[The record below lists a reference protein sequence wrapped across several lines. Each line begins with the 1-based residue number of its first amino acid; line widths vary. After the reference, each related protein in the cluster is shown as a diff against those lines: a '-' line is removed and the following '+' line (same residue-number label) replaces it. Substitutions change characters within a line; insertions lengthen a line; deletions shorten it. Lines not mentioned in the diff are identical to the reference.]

1 MKVNEILVGSKKRKS
16 RDSRKHRIIQKDL
29 YKANLKEGARIEHL
43 EDLIIRDGVA
53 GAKKAIST
61 LHQIEQNPGSVTIKW
76 DGRPAII
83 FGRNEKGEFVLTDKS
98 GFGAVKYDGKVTS
111 PKGLEDMIVNRN
123 PDNADFAKTM
133 AGIWDKVESTVPDT
147 FRGYVIG
154 DLLWMKKPTASDNKI
169 TLMPNTTKYEVVAN
183 SDIGKKIL
191 ASEVGVVIHKAI
203 GLDGTTSNVDMSQFQ
218 QGATMIMPPV
228 TMQKSPGVDI
238 PQVDELENYLNQ
250 NAKAIDDL
258 FNVPA
263 ELKMKNFGDI
273 LYTYINASVKN
284 KSLDNLGANFVQWV
298 NSSNL
303 SEPKKERLLNYV
315 NTKAKGFNATFNFIK
330 GIKNIKN
337 KVIDLLDS
345 QKADIQAVKDGEG
358 YVVDKDVKLVNRSTF
373 SQANFARNN
382 P

>member
-29 YKANLKEGARIEHL
+29 YKANLKENARIQHL
-43 EDLIIRDGVA
+43 EDLILRDGVA
-53 GAKKAIST
+53 GGKKAIST
-61 LHQIEQNPGSVTIKW
+61 LHQVEKNPGSVTIKW
-76 DGRPAII
+76 DGRPAIV

-111 PKGLEDMIVNRN
+111 PKGLENMIVNRN
-123 PDNADFAKTM
+123 ADNADFAKTM
-133 AGIWDKVESTVPDT
+133 SGIWGKVESTVPDT

-154 DLLWMKKPTASDNKI
+154 DLLWMKKPTATDNKI
-169 TLMPNTTKYEVVAN
+169 TIMPNTTKYEVIAN

-203 GLDGTTSNVDMSQFQ
+203 GLDGSTSDVDMGQFQ

-228 TMQKSPGVDI
+228 TMQKSPGIDI

-263 ELKMKNFGDI
+263 DLKMKNFGDI
-273 LYTYINASVKN
+273 LYQYINASVKN

-298 NSSNL
+298 EGSNL
-303 SEPKKERLLNYV
+303 SAPKKERLLNYV
-315 NTKAKGFNATFNFIK
+315 NTKAKGFNATFSFIK
-330 GIKNIKN
+330 GIKNVKN
-337 KVIDLLDS
+337 KVIDLLDN
-345 QKADIQAVKDGEG
+345 QKADIQAVQDGEG

>member
-1 MKVNEILVGSKKRKS
+1 MKVNEIIVGSKKRKS
-16 RDSRKHRIIQKDL
+16 RDNRKHRITQKDL
-29 YKANLKEGARIEHL
+29 HKVKLKENARIEHL
-43 EDLIIRDGVA
+43 EDLILRNGVA
-53 GAKKAIST
+53 GGKKAIST
-61 LHQIEQNPGSVTIKW
+61 LHQVEQNPGSVTIKW
-76 DGRPAII
+76 DGRPAIV

-98 GFGAVKYDGKVTS
+98 GFSAVKYDGKVTS
-111 PKGLEDMIVNRN
+111 SKGLEDMIVNRN

-154 DLLWMKKPTASDNKI
+154 DLLWMNKPTASDNKI
-169 TLMPNTTKYEVVAN
+169 TIMPNTTKYEVVAN

-191 ASEVGVVIHKAI
+191 ASDVGVVIHKAI
-203 GLDGTTSNVDMSQFQ
+203 GLDGSTSNVDMSQFQ

-273 LYTYINASVKN
+273 LYSYINASVKN

-298 NSSNL
+298 EGSNL
-303 SEPKKERLLNYV
+303 SGPKKERLLDYV

-337 KVIDLLDS
+337 KVIELLDN
-345 QKADIQAVKDGEG
+345 QKADIQAVQDGEG

>member
-1 MKVNEILVGSKKRKS
+1 MKVNEILVGIKKRKP
-16 RDSRKHRIIQKDL
+16 RDNRQHRVTQKGL
-29 YKANLKEGARIEHL
+29 HNPNLKENARIQHL
-43 EDLIIRDGVA
+43 EDLILRDGVA
-53 GAKKAIST
+53 GGKKAIST
-61 LHQIEQNPGSVTIKW
+61 LHQVEQNPNSVTIKW
-76 DGRPAII
+76 DGRPAIV
-83 FGRNEKGEFVLTDKS
+83 FGRNENGEFMLTDKS
-98 GFGAVKYDGKVTS
+98 GFSAVKYDGRVTS

-123 PDNADFAKTM
+123 ADNADFAKKM
-133 AGIWDKVESTVPDT
+133 SSIWSKVESTVPDA

-154 DLLWMKKPTASDNKI
+154 DLLWMNKLSATDNKI
-169 TLMPNTTKYEVVAN
+169 TIMPNTTKYEVVAN

-203 GLDGTTSNVDMSQFQ
+203 GLDGSTSNVDMSQFQ

-228 TMQKSPGVDI
+228 TMQKSPGIDI

-258 FNVPA
+258 FNVPL

-273 LYTYINASVKN
+273 LYQYINASVKN
-284 KSLDNLGANFVQWV
+284 KSLDNLGTNFVQWV
-298 NSSNL
+298 EGSNL
-303 SEPKKERLLNYV
+303 SAPKKERLIDYV

-337 KVIDLLDS
+337 KVIDLLDN

-382 P
+382 

>member
-1 MKVNEILVGSKKRKS
+1 
-16 RDSRKHRIIQKDL
+16 
-29 YKANLKEGARIEHL
+29 
-43 EDLIIRDGVA
+43 
-53 GAKKAIST
+53 
-61 LHQIEQNPGSVTIKW
+61 
-76 DGRPAII
+76 
-83 FGRNEKGEFVLTDKS
+83 
-98 GFGAVKYDGKVTS
+98 
-111 PKGLEDMIVNRN
+111 
-123 PDNADFAKTM
+123 
-133 AGIWDKVESTVPDT
+133 
-147 FRGYVIG
+147 
-154 DLLWMKKPTASDNKI
+154 MKKPTASDNKI

-191 ASEVGVVIHKAI
+191 ASDVGVVIHKAI
-203 GLDGTTSNVDMSQFQ
+203 GLDGTTSDVDMGQFQ

-273 LYTYINASVKN
+273 LYSYINASVKN
-284 KSLDNLGANFVQWV
+284 KSLDNLGAYFVQWV
-298 NSSNL
+298 EGSNL
-303 SEPKKERLLNYV
+303 SGPKKERLLDYV

-337 KVIDLLDS
+337 KVIELLDN
-345 QKADIQAVKDGEG
+345 QKADIQAVQDGEG

-373 SQANFARNN
+373 HKQILQGIINERRKIYIKTICGYARGMKCLRIVKIFTEFIN
-382 P
+382 PLGEARMFRTRDMIQKQGARLINDHL